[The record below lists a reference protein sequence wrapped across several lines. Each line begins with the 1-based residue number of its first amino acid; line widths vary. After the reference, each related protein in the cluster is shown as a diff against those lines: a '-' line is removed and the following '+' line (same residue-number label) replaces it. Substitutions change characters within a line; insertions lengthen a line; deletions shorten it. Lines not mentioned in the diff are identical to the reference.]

1 MWMHV
6 LVTTCS
12 KYNNSYLIIV
22 KLPGPSQNEGSIV
35 GVLIQP
41 QKIDIGPL
49 EYLNIVTQATIHP
62 K

>member
-1 MWMHV
+1 MHV
-6 LVTTCS
+6 IVNTHS
-12 KYNNSYLIIV
+12 IYNNSYLTIV
-22 KLPGPSQNEGSIV
+22 KLPGPSQYEGSIV

-49 EYLNIVTQATIHP
+49 EYLNIITQATIHP